1 MPAMRTGRSK
11 PVSRRTK
18 KNPIN
23 QAAKAGK
30 AKARA
35 RAGTPTKTAS
45 PRRKADMAQA
55 QKAKQPTIKRN
66 TTASKPPTAAKS
78 KLQRAGR
85 SAAMRASGTSQAKA
99 KYGGAGIARAVAGK
113 GAGKTAGTKLGR
125 TRAKSKP
132 SMAQAQS
139 TTRKRK
145 PQARSRY

>member
-1 MPAMRTGRSK
+1 MNARTGRSK
-11 PVSRRTK
+11 PVRPRTK

-35 RAGTPTKTAS
+35 RAGTPTARG

-113 GAGKTAGTKLGR
+113 GAGKTAGAKLGR
-125 TRAKSKP
+125 SRAKSKP